1 MSPDGYPE
9 EFYSD
14 ARKFDSGGKTNPIL
28 IPMLRAAME
37 EVALIDVNCAQQQLK
52 VLMAP
57 LLKWAKEHDYSVS
70 PGPHASHLIGIR
82 PPNRSN
88 TALIKMCE
96 DLKAKGFYV
105 AVRCGGFRISPYLS
119 TTPRD
124 IQRLLEA
131 LEEVT
136 NRY

>member
-28 IPMLRAAME
+28 VPMLRAAME
-37 EVALIDVNCAQQQLK
+37 EVALIDVNTAHRQLEE
-52 VLMAP
+52 LMTP
-57 LLKWAKEHDYSVS
+57 LLKWAKQNDYSIS
-70 PGPHASHLIGIR
+70 PGPHAFHLIGIR

-88 TALIKMCE
+88 AELTTMCE
-96 DLKAKGFYV
+96 GLKAKGVYV
-105 AVRCGGFRISPYLS
+105 AVRCGGFRISPWLS
-119 TTPRD
+119 TTRRD
-124 IQRLLEA
+124 IQRLIEA
-131 LEEVT
+131 LEHVS